1 MRKSLRRI
9 EWTLLIIIGG
19 IALMFVI
26 PGLDL
31 FDRDQAVSEAKK
43 TGHYYKVDADTQ
55 TYFGKKVRVDGVI
68 YDEDKLVVYL
78 SSKNL
83 FVVPSLPNNIQIK
96 TDSGL
101 VLDYKSSSGSMRLF
115 KSRGDFI
122 FDPVPED
129 MKAITV
135 FNEAYGQSFS
145 FPVSFEG
152 GEIANE

>member
-9 EWTLLIIIGG
+9 EWTLLVIIGG

-26 PGLDL
+26 PSLDL

-43 TGHYYKVDADTQ
+43 AGHYYKVNADTQ
-55 TYFGKKVRVDGVI
+55 TYFGKKLRVDGVI

-78 SSKNL
+78 SSKDL
-83 FVVPSLPNNIQIK
+83 FVVPSLPNSIQVK

-101 VLDYKSSSGSMRLF
+101 VLDYNSSSGSMRLF
-115 KSRGDFI
+115 KARGDFI

-129 MKAITV
+129 MKSITV
-135 FNEAYGQSFS
+135 FNEAYGHSFS

-152 GEIANE
+152 GGDGE